1 LCQIALSST
10 SNCIQNVTE
19 KWSVPDVKDTSC
31 DEANANATSQDNTL
45 QTSWSKKEIEQN
57 FRKFNFDLA
66 PKVNSL
72 NQN

>member
-1 LCQIALSST
+1 M
-10 SNCIQNVTE
+10 TE
-19 KWSVPDVKDTSC
+19 KWSVPDGKDTSC
-31 DEANANATSQDNTL
+31 DEANATSQDKTL